1 VKLGT
6 PTEEILSI
14 LGKTLDENQEMPKA
28 VLVHLC
34 RLKFLGEDK
43 WIVLFF
49 RMYFREST

>member
-14 LGKTLDENQEMPKA
+14 LGKTLDEYQEMPKA

-34 RLKFLGEDK
+34 RLRFFGEDK
-43 WIVLFF
+43 WIVAFF
-49 RMYFREST
+49 MVHSREST

>member
-14 LGKTLDENQEMPKA
+14 LGKTLDEYQEMPKA

-34 RLKFLGEDK
+34 RLKFFEDK
-43 WIVLFF
+43 WIVAFF
-49 RMYFREST
+49 RVHSREST